1 MNKKQVVRKN
11 GQPVLIFPYF
21 CKKIIISLRIFKQ

>member
-11 GQPVLIFPYF
+11 GQPVFLLGGAL
-21 CKKIIISLRIFKQ
+21 KKPLLKEGVNL